1 MVRIGLK
8 EENNQYLIS
17 NVNLTDPLHLN
28 IN

>member
-8 EENNQYLIS
+8 EETNPYLIS
-17 NVNLTDPLHLN
+17 KVNLTDPLHLN